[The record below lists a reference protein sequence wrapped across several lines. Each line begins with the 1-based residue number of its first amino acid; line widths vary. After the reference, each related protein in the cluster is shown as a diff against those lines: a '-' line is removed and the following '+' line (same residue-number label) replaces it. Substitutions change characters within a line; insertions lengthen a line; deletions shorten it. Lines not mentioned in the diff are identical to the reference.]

1 MANRDWRNDQDRSGD
16 RDNDRRDRTG
26 GYGSERRGSGRG
38 EYGQSERFG
47 DYRGHGGDRPSYRDE
62 DRRESSRGYG
72 AGRGEDRD
80 FGGGWYSSRSSGRGS
95 SDFGGFGS
103 GYSRGDRWGEARS
116 GGYGEGRFR
125 DENDRRESYGRG
137 AQGDERGFWDR
148 ASDEVSSW
156 FGDRAAEGRRRE
168 DERGQHRGRG
178 PKNYT
183 RSDDRIREDVND
195 RLSDD
200 PYVDA
205 SEIEVTV
212 SSCEVTLSG
221 TVDSRDAKRRAED
234 CAEAV
239 SGVRHVQN
247 NLRIQQAGAGQ
258 GSASSGVAGG
268 ARGTG
273 LGGVEVGP
281 ATSEAAGSQG
291 RHKSGAR

>member
-1 MANRDWRNDQDRSGD
+1 MANRDWRNDQDRSGY
-16 RDNDRRDRTG
+16 RDDDRRDRTG
-26 GYGSERRGSGRG
+26 GYGSERRGSGQG
-38 EYGQSERFG
+38 EYGQGERFG
-47 DYRGHGGDRPSYRDE
+47 DYRGQGGDRPSYRDE
-62 DRRESSRGYG
+62 DRREGSRGYG

-80 FGGGWYSSRSSGRGS
+80 FGG
-95 SDFGGFGS
+95 FGGGS
-103 GYSRGDRWGEARS
+103 DRGRDRWGEFRS

-156 FGDRAAEGRRRE
+156 FGDRNAEGRRRE

-291 RHKSGAR
+291 RQKTGAR

>member
-1 MANRDWRNDQDRSGD
+1 MANRDWRNDQDRSGY
-16 RDNDRRDRTG
+16 RDDDRRDRTG
-26 GYGSERRGSGRG
+26 GYGSERRGSGPG

-47 DYRGHGGDRPSYRDE
+47 DYRGQGGDRPSYRDE
-62 DRRESSRGYG
+62 DRREGSRGYG

-80 FGGGWYSSRSSGRGS
+80 FGG
-95 SDFGGFGS
+95 FGGGS
-103 GYSRGDRWGEARS
+103 DRGRDRWGEFRS

-156 FGDRAAEGRRRE
+156 FGDRNAEGRRRE

-200 PYVDA
+200 PNVDA

-281 ATSEAAGSQG
+281 ATSEAAGSDQG
-291 RHKSGAR
+291 RQKSGPR

>member
-16 RDNDRRDRTG
+16 RDDDRRDRTG

-38 EYGQSERFG
+38 EYGQGERFG
-47 DYRGHGGDRPSYRDE
+47 DYRGQGGDRPSYRDE
-62 DRRESSRGYG
+62 DRREGSRGYG

-80 FGGGWYSSRSSGRGS
+80 FGE
-95 SDFGGFGS
+95 FGGGS
-103 GYSRGDRWGEARS
+103 DRDRDRWGEFRS

-156 FGDRAAEGRRRE
+156 FGDRNAEGRRRE